1 MKVCLDCGD
10 QFDAQDWRCP
20 QCGQSPALRQ
30 GYLTF
35 APALAESNDGFR
47 AHYFDELARLEASN
61 FWFRSRNSLIIWAL
75 RRYFPQATSFLEIG
89 CGTGFVLSG
98 LKHAF
103 PELQVYGSDIFTE
116 GLGFAQQRAPNLSL
130 FQMDARQ
137 IPFEAEF
144 DVVGAFDVLE
154 HIEEDVDV
162 LHQMFGATKPGGGIL
177 LTVPQHR
184 FLWSYVDEY
193 SFHKRRYSQA
203 EMLEKVKQAGFE
215 ILYRS
220 SFVSLLLPVM
230 LASRL
235 RKRVASDRFDPTAEL
250 SINPVINTIFEQVL
264 RIERL
269 LIARGVSLP
278 AGGSLLVIA
287 RRSRR

>member
-1 MKVCLDCGD
+1 MKVCLHCSYR
-10 QFDAQDWRCP
+10 FNAADWRCP
-20 QCGQSPALRQ
+20 QCSQTPALRQ

-35 APALAESNDGFR
+35 APALAEHNDGFR

-75 RRYFPQATSFLEIG
+75 RRYFPQVATFLEIG

-98 LKHAF
+98 LKRVF

-116 GLGFAQQRAPNLSL
+116 GLAFAQQRAPGLSL
-130 FQMDARQ
+130 FQMDARH

-144 DVVGAFDVLE
+144 DVIGAFDVLE
-154 HIEEDVDV
+154 HIEEDADV
-162 LHQMFGATKPGGGIL
+162 LQQMFHATKPGGGIL

-193 SFHKRRYSQA
+193 SFHKRRYSRA
-203 EMLEKVKQAGFE
+203 EMLGKVRQAGFD
-215 ILYRS
+215 IPYHS

-235 RKRVASDRFDPTAEL
+235 RKRVASDRFDPSAEL
-250 SINPVINTIFEQVL
+250 KINPVINAVFENIL
-264 RIERL
+264 GIERF

-287 RRSRR
+287 RRS